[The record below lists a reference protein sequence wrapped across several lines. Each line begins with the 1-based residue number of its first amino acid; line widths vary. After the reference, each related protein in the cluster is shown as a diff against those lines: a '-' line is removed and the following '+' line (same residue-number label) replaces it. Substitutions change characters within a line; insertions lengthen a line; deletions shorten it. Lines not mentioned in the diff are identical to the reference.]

1 MEKRG
6 LQVTVKA
13 PVPSIADTG
22 KVRLGYLSP
31 SLPPVRVAPTDQR
44 DTGKVRLGNLSPS
57 LPPVRVAPA
66 NVEDKG
72 KVRLGYLSPSL

>member
-1 MEKRG
+1 MEKRV

-13 PVPSIADTG
+13 PVPSIEDTG

-31 SLPPVRVAPTDQR
+31 SLPPVRVAPATVKD
-44 DTGKVRLGNLSPS
+44 D
-57 LPPVRVAPA
+57 
-66 NVEDKG
+66 G

>member
-1 MEKRG
+1 MQKSGSTE
-6 LQVTVKA
+6 TVKA
-13 PVPSIADTG
+13 PVRAIEDSG

-31 SLPPVRVAPTDQR
+31 SLPPVHV
-44 DTGKVRLGNLSPS
+44 V
-57 LPPVRVAPA
+57 PA